1 MMLTYPPFMQRPT
14 FTTALGAAVPP
25 AFPHQLP
32 VLGSH
37 LSVGPASH
45 SSLAFHAQLR
55 PGSALTT
62 PAAMEREQPKSP
74 EEEKPSEAEK
84 PSSLGSFSIASILG
98 RDDKP
103 KPPANVAA
111 AAAKT
116 NVHNPAHYVD
126 ARSPTTPLSAG
137 HRPSGL
143 YYFYPTPQAASHFP
157 FAAAQHPGCLE
168 AEIQRRMAAPVA
180 VIGEIVRSAGTRE
193 APAAHRP
200 CS

>member
-1 MMLTYPPFMQRPT
+1 MLTYPPFMQRPT
-14 FTTALGAAVPP
+14 FTTALGAVPP
-25 AFPHQLP
+25 AFPQLP

-37 LSVGPASH
+37 FSAGAASH
-45 SSLAFHAQLR
+45 SSLAFHAQL

-62 PAAMEREQPKSP
+62 PATVEREPKSP
-74 EEEKPSEAEK
+74 EDKPSETAK
-84 PSSLGSFSIASILG
+84 PSLGSFSIASILG

-111 AAAKT
+111 AAVKT

-157 FAAAQHPGCLE
+157 FAAQHPGCLE

-180 VIGEIVRSAGTRE
+180 VIGEIVRSAGIYRLL
-193 APAAHRP
+193 AVLLSLVLHR
-200 CS
+200 